1 MANIL
6 AIVGR
11 PNVGKS
17 TLFNRLTGRRQAI
30 VHETSGVTRDRHYGK
45 SDWNG
50 ITFSVIDT
58 GGYVEGSEDV
68 FESEIKKQALLAMD
82 EADVILFVVDTKEGL
97 TAMDEDVANILRRT
111 EKKVFLVANK
121 ADNAAMAEN
130 SAEFY
135 SLGFDN
141 VWALSSING
150 AGTGDLLDEVVKC
163 FSKETTQLEEEV
175 PKFAVL
181 GRPNVGKSS
190 FINALLGE
198 NRTIVTDVAGTT
210 RDTIHTRYKNFG
222 FDFYLID
229 TAGLR
234 RKTKVHENVEFYS
247 VLRSVR
253 IIEDCDVGILMIDAT
268 RGLEAQ
274 DMNIFHLIEKNRKG
288 VVILMN
294 KWDLLEKE
302 TNTHK
307 VIEKEILDKL
317 APFNDVPVLFTSVTE
332 KQRIFKALEVAN
344 TVYKNRTRRVSTSQL
359 NRDLLPIIEKTPPP
373 AYKGKYVKIKY
384 ITQLPTPFPAFGVFC
399 NAPKYVRD
407 PYKRF
412 LENKIRS
419 LYDFK
424 GVPIEVYF
432 REK

>member
-1 MANIL
+1 M
-6 AIVGR
+6 
-11 PNVGKS
+11 
-17 TLFNRLTGRRQAI
+17 
-30 VHETSGVTRDRHYGK
+30 
-45 SDWNG
+45 
-50 ITFSVIDT
+50 
-58 GGYVEGSEDV
+58 
-68 FESEIKKQALLAMD
+68 
-82 EADVILFVVDTKEGL
+82 
-97 TAMDEDVANILRRT
+97 
-111 EKKVFLVANK
+111 
-121 ADNAAMAEN
+121 
-130 SAEFY
+130 
-135 SLGFDN
+135 
-141 VWALSSING
+141 
-150 AGTGDLLDEVVKC
+150 
-163 FSKETTQLEEEV
+163 
-175 PKFAVL
+175 
-181 GRPNVGKSS
+181 
-190 FINALLGE
+190 
-198 NRTIVTDVAGTT
+198 
-210 RDTIHTRYKNFG
+210 
-222 FDFYLID
+222 
-229 TAGLR
+229 
-234 RKTKVHENVEFYS
+234 
-247 VLRSVR
+247 
-253 IIEDCDVGILMIDAT
+253 GILMIDAT

-344 TVYKNRTRRVSTSQL
+344 TVYKNRARRVSTSQL